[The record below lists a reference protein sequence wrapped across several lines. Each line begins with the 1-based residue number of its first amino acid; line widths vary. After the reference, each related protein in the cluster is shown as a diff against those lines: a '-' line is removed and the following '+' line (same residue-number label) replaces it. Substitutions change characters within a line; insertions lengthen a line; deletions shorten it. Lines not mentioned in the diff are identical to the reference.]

1 MKPAQEEKSATT
13 TESLAAI
20 VSHPLRR
27 RIWDAITEHPIS
39 PSELAEQ
46 LKEPV
51 NDVAYHTR
59 KLRDLGM
66 IEPAGTRPVRG
77 ATQHFYRAVKR
88 PHFSNDEVDSLT
100 PDQVAADATHILQRE
115 FADAATSLETGKM
128 VVRPEHCLFR
138 YPVTLDDEGWQEFA
152 AIFAETVDRLYEA
165 EARCVERRAQNGVEN
180 ESVSVV
186 AHLNLFE
193 RG

>member
-1 MKPAQEEKSATT
+1 MERAQEQKTT
-13 TESLAAI
+13 VRTESLAAI

-27 RIWDAITEHPIS
+27 RIWDAIAEDPIS

-46 LKEPV
+46 MNQPV
-51 NDVAYHTR
+51 NDIAYHTR

-77 ATQHFYRAVKR
+77 ATQHFYRAVQR
-88 PHFSNDEVDSLT
+88 PDLTIDEVEELT
-100 PDQVAADATHILQRE
+100 PEQSAANATHILQRE
-115 FADAATSLETGKM
+115 LADAAGSLESGKM
-128 VVRPEHCLFR
+128 VERPEHYVYR
-138 YPVTLDDEGWQEFA
+138 YPVTLDEEGWQEFH
-152 AIFAETVDRLYEA
+152 AIFAEAADRLHAA
-165 EARCVERRAQNGVEN
+165 EARCVDRRRENGES